1 MNCGNLSYR
10 IDCGIVLNVYK
21 EDDIHYTFLFQV
33 IAREDKGSSVGI
45 EYAYSR
51 PATSL
56 ANPTDKQKAR
66 LF

>member
-1 MNCGNLSYR
+1 MVNFN
-10 IDCGIVLNVYK
+10 K
-21 EDDIHYTFLFQV
+21 EDDIYAPSLYQV

-66 LF
+66 YF